1 MNHRQR
7 TSIFRKFLWSYTAF
21 VVLSAMIIGGISY
34 FFSVNDYNREIENV
48 NKALLTQYKNVVQS
62 DVIDRSVTLA
72 LNVSSGV
79 GMERS
84 TDTLFHAKSV
94 LLSDALA
101 LYKELA
107 YAVSQN
113 TPLINGIHIYDAQK
127 QLILSSSIGLKYLD
141 STYGLVQYSH
151 PWLEQHLESGSRT
164 LWTSAYQSDYPKAEN
179 WIVTYV
185 VSYPSSQSCIAV
197 DVNYIP
203 VLKDIFANYADG
215 NNGEVY
221 LVNGEGILLWHPDS
235 AMVGQSLYN
244 SGFPA
249 DLLTWETGG
258 SLMDNE
264 GNSRYASVS
273 EPLSNGWRIVY
284 LADTHSFYAA
294 SILMQKRLIIGTLLA
309 IALGVCLSY
318 ITTVRMYRP
327 IGTLT
332 HWISTNLPAASSAV
346 SDNEYAFIDRALKGM
361 RSQLSSLTNRLEQN
375 RELLKSN
382 LIISLTGG
390 TIRTEAVLER
400 RMGLLG
406 LKLKGRRFFALCISL
421 DDVLTEA
428 PNAQEVELMKLAICQ
443 QIEAL
448 TDESALYIA
457 CETRTDELT
466 AICFLQEP
474 DKEVSLEG
482 LGLELLM
489 QYQGHVCL
497 GIGCYVDSP
506 LKLRAS
512 YTNAQE
518 NLKYRYFHP
527 DWLYYSDVNA
537 SNRLMPENDV
547 LKEHAQAFAQALQ
560 EKDIERAIDEVHLFS
575 YSAQDTVYPFAAAQE
590 RLEMLTQA
598 MRHFSSGI
606 SEPHRLICESFLKS
620 AANAKGLREYCYQ
633 LCVALR
639 SLAVPASARPTV
651 SQKNAALVDTIRQ
664 YIALNLPGDLSLT
677 QLSEVF
683 RLSGS
688 YLSRIF
694 KEAMG
699 ISILDYITSE
709 RLERASHL
717 LVQTDQSVES
727 IAAQVG
733 YPTHHY
739 FSRRFR
745 EHYGLTPKD
754 YRLQHGRKIHTQ
766 PGDGHA

>member
-1 MNHRQR
+1 
-7 TSIFRKFLWSYTAF
+7 
-21 VVLSAMIIGGISY
+21 
-34 FFSVNDYNREIENV
+34 
-48 NKALLTQYKNVVQS
+48 
-62 DVIDRSVTLA
+62 
-72 LNVSSGV
+72 
-79 GMERS
+79 
-84 TDTLFHAKSV
+84 
-94 LLSDALA
+94 
-101 LYKELA
+101 
-107 YAVSQN
+107 
-113 TPLINGIHIYDAQK
+113 
-127 QLILSSSIGLKYLD
+127 
-141 STYGLVQYSH
+141 
-151 PWLEQHLESGSRT
+151 
-164 LWTSAYQSDYPKAEN
+164 
-179 WIVTYV
+179 
-185 VSYPSSQSCIAV
+185 
-197 DVNYIP
+197 
-203 VLKDIFANYADG
+203 
-215 NNGEVY
+215 
-221 LVNGEGILLWHPDS
+221 
-235 AMVGQSLYN
+235 
-244 SGFPA
+244 
-249 DLLTWETGG
+249 
-258 SLMDNE
+258 
-264 GNSRYASVS
+264 
-273 EPLSNGWRIVY
+273 
-284 LADTHSFYAA
+284 
-294 SILMQKRLIIGTLLA
+294 
-309 IALGVCLSY
+309 
-318 ITTVRMYRP
+318 
-327 IGTLT
+327 
-332 HWISTNLPAASSAV
+332 
-346 SDNEYAFIDRALKGM
+346 M

-639 SLAVPASARPTV
+639 SLAAPASARPTV

-677 QLSEVF
+677 QLEVF

-709 RLERASHL
+709 RLERASQL

-727 IAAQVG
+727 IAARSGLPHAPLFQPPLSG
-733 YPTHHY
+733 TLWAHAQRLPAPARPRNPYPAGRRTRLKQICKKRIQAQARHAGTHHHINGICLPFAQHKEARRKKEY
-739 FSRRFR
+739 GDAVGVGETDCSSIVVFQKARTAMVTPAEAIRAMIAGRSPLRMPLSRSISLYLR
-745 EHYGLTPKD
+745 
-754 YRLQHGRKIHTQ
+754 YRRARISTMMHEGSTQ
-766 PGDGHA
+766 PMVATMAPANPAMRMPTNVAELMAMGPGVIWEMEMMSANSVRS